1 LLASRIV
8 INKKYE
14 LRLMLDPKIIRNDLN
29 LVEDS
34 LKKRS
39 LRADISSLKKLE
51 EARKGLQSETEKL
64 QASLNKISKEIGNLK
79 AAKESSKE
87 KEEKATVITKEIK
100 KKSLKLDSTLEDL
113 HNLGLELPNIP
124 DSDVPVG
131 SSEDDNVEIRSWG
144 NIPEFS
150 FEPKDHIEIGR
161 LVDGIDMESGS
172 RITGSRFSVLKSDI
186 AGLHR
191 ALTQFMLDMHIKD
204 HGYEELYVPY
214 IVSSDSLV
222 GTGQLP
228 KFGED
233 LFKLEGSDNYFLSPT
248 GEVPI
253 SNMLKD
259 QVINSK
265 ELPIKWVSHT
275 PCFRSEAGS
284 YGKDTKG
291 IMRLHQFEK
300 VELVQ
305 VVEGGNS
312 EKALE
317 ELTKHAEAVMKA
329 LEIPYRV
336 VSLCTADLGFSAAKT
351 YDIEAWVPSQAR
363 YREISSCSNFRDF
376 QSRRMKAR
384 WKNTEKNKNELVHT
398 LNGSGLAVGRTLL
411 AILELN
417 QLENGSVKVP
427 EALRGYFNK
436 KEIPVT

>member
-1 LLASRIV
+1 
-8 INKKYE
+8 
-14 LRLMLDPKIIRNDLN
+14 MLDPKIIRNDLH

-39 LRADISSLKKLE
+39 LKANLSSLKKLE
-51 EARKGLQSETEKL
+51 GVRKGLQSDTEKL

-79 AAKESSKE
+79 GAKKSSKE
-87 KEEKATVITKEIK
+87 KEEEASVITKEIK
-100 KKSLKLDSTLEDL
+100 KKSSKLDSTLEEL
-113 HNLGLELPNIP
+113 HNLVLELPNIP
-124 DSDVPVG
+124 DPDVPVG
-131 SSEDDNVEIRSWG
+131 NSEDDNVEIRSWG
-144 NIPEFS
+144 KIPEFS
-150 FEPKDHIEIGR
+150 FKPKNHIEIGQ
-161 LVDGIDMESGS
+161 LTDGIDMEAGS

-191 ALTQFMLDMHIKD
+191 ALTQFMLDMHTKH

-214 IVSSDSLV
+214 IVNSDSLI

-228 KFGED
+228 KFGEE
-233 LFKLEGSDNYFLSPT
+233 LFKLEGSDDYFLSPT

-259 QVINSK
+259 QVIDSK

-305 VVEGGNS
+305 VVEGDDS
-312 EKALE
+312 ENALE

-351 YDIEAWVPSQAR
+351 YDIEAWVPSQAK

-384 WKNTEKNKNELVHT
+384 WKNAETNKNELVHT

-417 QLENGSVKVP
+417 QLEDGSVKVP
-427 EALRGYFNK
+427 EALTEYFNK
-436 KEIPVT
+436 KEISVI

>member
-1 LLASRIV
+1 
-8 INKKYE
+8 
-14 LRLMLDPKIIRNDLN
+14 MLDPKIIRNDLH

-39 LRADISSLKKLE
+39 LKANLSSLKKLE
-51 EARKGLQSETEKL
+51 GDRKGLQSDTEKL

-79 AAKESSKE
+79 GAKKSSKK
-87 KEEKATVITKEIK
+87 KEEEASVLTKEIK
-100 KKSLKLDSTLEDL
+100 KKSLKLDSTLKEL
-113 HNLGLELPNIP
+113 HNLFLELPNIP

-131 SSEDDNVEIRSWG
+131 SCEDDNIEIRNWG
-144 NIPEFS
+144 KIPEFS
-150 FEPKDHIEIGR
+150 FKPKDHIEIGR

-191 ALTQFMLDMHIKD
+191 ALTQFMLEMHIKD

-214 IVSSDSLV
+214 IVSSDSLI

-228 KFGED
+228 KFDED
-233 LFKLEGSDNYFLSPT
+233 LFKLEGPDNYFLSPT

-259 QVINSK
+259 QVIDSK

-284 YGKDTKG
+284 YGKDTRG

-312 EKALE
+312 ENALE
-317 ELTKHAEAVMKA
+317 ELTNHAEAVMRA

-351 YDIEAWVPSQAR
+351 YDIEAWIPSQAK
-363 YREISSCSNFRDF
+363 YREISSCSNFKDF

-411 AILELN
+411 AIIELN
-417 QLENGSVKVP
+417 QLEDGSVKVP
-427 EALRGYFNK
+427 EALRNYLGK
-436 KEIPVT
+436 DKISLTES